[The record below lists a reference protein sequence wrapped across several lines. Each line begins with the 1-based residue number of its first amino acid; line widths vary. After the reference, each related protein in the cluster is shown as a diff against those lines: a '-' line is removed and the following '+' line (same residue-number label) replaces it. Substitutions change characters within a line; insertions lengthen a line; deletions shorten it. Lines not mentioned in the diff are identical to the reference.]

1 MVRLVGLLTFFFFG
15 FVTLSLAQDAGGVVV
30 TVPPTEV
37 VLNWGD
43 FVSIFLANVADP
55 QSVAW
60 TFVAAAIAYVV
71 ARLPGPA
78 MWAFNVF
85 KVDQLLINALRAA
98 INSTKGAT
106 AGQALS
112 VNVGSEV
119 LAKAIQYAIDNGQ
132 KWLIDWMGGRQ
143 GVEQKLIARMEL
155 ADSVGG
161 AELSAKAAAI
171 GPVTLTDIVP
181 ETVTTK
187 VTAVK

>member
-1 MVRLVGLLTFFFFG
+1 MHRFCSFLFVAFV
-15 FVTLSLAQDAGGVVV
+15 VTLGILFPIGATFAQDAGGVIV

-43 FVSIFLANVADP
+43 FVAIFLANISDP

-60 TFVAAAIAYVV
+60 TFVAGSIAWLVS
-71 ARLPGPA
+71 RLPGPA

-85 KVDQLLINALRAA
+85 KVDQLLMNSLRAA

-106 AGQALS
+106 VGQALS
-112 VNVGSEV
+112 INVGSEV

-143 GVEQKLIARMEL
+143 GIEQKLIARMDLNETV
-155 ADSVGG
+155 DG
-161 AELSAKAAAI
+161 ATLSAKVAEI
-171 GPVTLTDIVP
+171 GPVAITD
-181 ETVTTK
+181 K
-187 VTAVK
+187 VHRPTG